1 MYKKIGVYS
10 LASLFIFNFL
20 FSTLALADGVKAYEQ
35 MNAGKAI
42 MIDIREKDEIKSGMI
57 KGALWL
63 PLSELNKNPTHAIKR
78 LKAMMKD
85 KELFLYCRSGNRVK
99 SFITTIDKKGIKG
112 QNLGGYE
119 DLVSK
124 GLPKQNP

>member
-1 MYKKIGVYS
+1 MKTINFYS
-10 LASLFIFNFL
+10 LSILFIFNF
-20 FSTLALADGVKAYEQ
+20 FFCNMARADEIKVYEQ
-35 MNAGKAI
+35 MTAGKAI
-42 MIDIREKDEIKSGMI
+42 VIDIREKDEIKSGMI

-63 PLSELNKNPTHAIKR
+63 PLSELNKNPAHAIKK

-99 SFITTIDKKGIKG
+99 SFISTIDKKGIKG

-124 GLPKQNP
+124 GLPKQSP